1 MLYIRNSYRSLLS
14 STDILLSIDVIKRPQ
29 KPNQMRDT
37 STNYDTVHDLMA
49 RAPDVEFVRVP
60 FLWNLVNCQLYL

>member
-60 FLWNLVNCQLYL
+60 FLWNLVSCQLYL